1 MNIRK
6 TCALAISSMILSC
19 GCAFADGNAFT
30 PLNFDD
36 TAYSVPNSTT
46 KTTNTVNSV
55 QQNNNSGFID
65 TSAVNTSQATG
76 NADLQTAIAK
86 IDTALDDIR
95 ADQNVCKAKYADVDN
110 QYKFIKNE
118 RNNLKKQVRANE
130 RRIKELSK
138 AKTNL
143 GKNVL

>member
-55 QQNNNSGFID
+55 QQNNNSGFVD

-76 NADLQTAIAK
+76 NADLQPAIAVLLLLEPRLQLVLLLL
-86 IDTALDDIR
+86 AVVL
-95 ADQNVCKAKYADVDN
+95 
-110 QYKFIKNE
+110 FLH
-118 RNNLKKQVRANE
+118 NLKVPYLLQNE
-130 RRIKELSK
+130 
-138 AKTNL
+138 
-143 GKNVL
+143 